1 MFFFLGYESD
11 DSVKEVIRKPCR
23 KRKKTDLPRWKID
36 HITASQTTTNKG
48 KKNATMAIIKA
59 LSKCYQSVI
68 KGIIKGIIKAFPELV
83 TLTKFELYEKIFGD
97 IIDLIVTESNKY
109 ASRVKNNPSFVLT
122 RETFWNF
129 LVYFCCQV
137 IT

>member
-36 HITASQTTTNKG
+36 HITASQTTTKER
-48 KKNATMAIIKA
+48 KMSPWL
-59 LSKCYQSVI
+59 LSKRYQSV
-68 KGIIKGIIKAFPELV
+68 IKGIIKAFPELV
-83 TLTKFELYEKIFGD
+83 TLTKFELYKKIFGD